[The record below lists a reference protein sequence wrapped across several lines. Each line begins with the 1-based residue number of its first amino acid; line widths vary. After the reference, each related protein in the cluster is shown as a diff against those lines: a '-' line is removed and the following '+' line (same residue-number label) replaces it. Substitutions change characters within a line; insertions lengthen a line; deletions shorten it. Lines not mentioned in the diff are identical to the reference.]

1 VTVRLK
7 TLWQARVAHAAV
19 GAVGGVVGGVWGYYC
34 GWPGVLIT
42 VVYAYFLGAVGGQ
55 LIARRWPQRLEVT
68 P

>member
-7 TLWQARVAHAAV
+7 TPWQALVAIIAV
-19 GAVGGVVGGVWGYYC
+19 SAVGGPIGGAWCYYF
-34 GWPGVLIT
+34 GLYGLFIT
-42 VVYAYFLGAVGGQ
+42 VPGNFFLGAVAGH